1 MPATVMSSP
10 SEPVPPAPP
19 PLGGVL
25 VPTVPL
31 AHARLVVHVV
41 SQRGVDKAELL
52 KEAGVE
58 PHLLDREEGEVYATE
73 YAALLSAAMKL
84 TRDPCLG
91 FEIGT
96 SMPPTMYGTLGHA
109 LLAAGN
115 VADAVDIAVTYWRLM
130 GRFMDVA
137 MSRSETEVRLIITER
152 IPLGPLQRV
161 AYESVMGGWVYTAR
175 HLLGRFTGPL
185 GSKLRFTFP
194 YDAAYERYAERLPD
208 VEFGCPINE
217 IIIPIQHLD
226 TSLPMGHPEAARQA
240 RAACDAALARM
251 SEQSS
256 LLHQVANSLALTAE
270 GYPTMAQVA
279 RRLGITP
286 RTLARH
292 LDRHGVTFRQ
302 VLDERRHQE
311 ACTMLVSSP
320 QPVEDIASR
329 LGYNDP
335 ANFTRA
341 FRRWAGCTPTQYRQ
355 RHAQSAR

>member
-10 SEPVPPAPP
+10 SEPASPPPS

-31 AHARLVVHVV
+31 AHARLLMHVV
-41 SQRGVDKAELL
+41 SQRGADTAELL
-52 KEAGVE
+52 KEAGLE
-58 PHLLDREEGEVYATE
+58 ASLLARDEGEVYATE
-73 YAALLSAAMKL
+73 YAALLRAAMKL
-84 TRDPCLG
+84 TQDPCLG
-91 FEIGT
+91 FEIGMN
-96 SMPPTMYGTLGHA
+96 MPPTMHGTLGHA

-115 VADAVDIAVTYWRLM
+115 LADAIDIAVTYWRLT
-130 GRFMDVA
+130 GRFMEVT
-137 MSRSETEVRLIITER
+137 MHRSDTEVRLVITER
-152 IPLGPLQRV
+152 LPLGPLQRF
-161 AYESVMGGWVYTAR
+161 AYESVMGGWVHAAR
-175 HLLGRFTGPL
+175 HLLGRFTGRM

-194 YDAAYERYAERLPD
+194 YDPAFARYAERLPD
-208 VEFGCPINE
+208 VEFGCPANE

-311 ACTMLVSSP
+311 ACTMLVTSP

-355 RHAQSAR
+355 RHAASAR